1 MTEQSL
7 LKIIDVGSVL
17 GPAANYAYLRRKVL
31 LPASGRGELLLAARQ
46 YAMVWVN
53 GVYVGQTFERAHED
67 ELRWRRF
74 DLTPYLT
81 AGENVVAVLV
91 HRWLDQSSNAPGV
104 AILGQFLLAAGGE
117 IGDED
122 LAEGWR
128 IAEACEYRPARRH
141 NTLIGHEEL
150 RDLRLEPAGWK
161 RAGFDDRAWRA
172 AVSQVPQGIRPVPS
186 PLRALREQQVVPS
199 RIVRQGRLIPGMFAT
214 SPAPDQSSRWRLAV
228 QITQAQA
235 YWFCLL
241 WKMGDRLWLDGEEIS
256 LPMEPPFNWTE
267 DAAPIRL
274 KLSEGGHVLEGQF
287 RADTVGRPLLFG
299 WKHQIPTQPA
309 QGEIEW
315 VVDADQ
321 CWKAAREA
329 SRPAPGL
336 VPLAY
341 DIEDRPGATLAA
353 DGTLEVTATGDEPT
367 CVLLEFPANCTVLPR
382 LEFADATAGAE
393 VELVYAERLSQVEGM
408 LLPAAYAYT
417 DRAIL
422 REGRQRWDISFQYKS
437 ARVLMVILR
446 PRGGMIRLQRVT
458 ATYRCY
464 DHAATARMESSDAR
478 LDRIWEISRHTVE
491 MGSQDLMVDGP
502 WREQLLYMGDILV
515 AHQAAYL
522 LFANAHEI
530 TEWAHTLFARGQRED
545 GLFQPNQPCR
555 VGPEQDRL
563 LDQVVLW
570 PIELEQHRTY
580 TGRCQFVRE
589 LLPSMVRLM
598 DGFDTLFGRS
608 PSQDPRLRGLTG
620 WNWVDHPGLE
630 NGCPRSIRHEGI
642 PTAINL
648 LYLLALQS
656 SVRLLRA
663 ENCSADA
670 DRLQLRIDQ
679 LSRLLKEHH
688 WDGRRQVFV
697 DCVVDGKV
705 SPEVSVHVNLLAI
718 EAGLADEPGD
728 LLDRTW
734 NRPDV
739 LQICGSFFRYHLFE
753 VLHRLDRRQML
764 LDEMRSWWGGM
775 VDAGLTS
782 LSENMPVN
790 GEWGSSVG
798 HPWGATPC
806 IHLVRSI
813 AGLEPLEPGWKRVR
827 CNPCLGDLDHL
838 STTVPTPYG
847 PIDASV
853 RKALEGVEV
862 CLRAPREIQFEAGH
876 AVRLKVHPDGPA
888 HSR

>member
-1 MTEQSL
+1 MTEQPL
-7 LKIIDVGSVL
+7 LKIIDVGSLL
-17 GPAANYAYLRRKVL
+17 GLGANYAYLRRKVL
-31 LPASGRGELLLAARQ
+31 LPSSGSGELRLAARQ

-53 GVYVGQTFERAHED
+53 GVYVGRTFERAHED

-74 DLTPYLT
+74 DLAPHLT
-81 AGENVVAVLV
+81 AGENVIAVLV
-91 HRWLDQSSNAPGV
+91 HRWLDQDSNAPGV
-104 AILGQFLLAAGGE
+104 AIVGQFLLAVGGQAGG
-117 IGDED
+117 ED

-128 IAEACEYRPARRH
+128 LAEACEYRPARRH

-161 RAGFDDRAWRA
+161 RPGFDDSAWRP
-172 AVSQVPQGIRPVPS
+172 AVPLVPQGIRLALS

-214 SPAPDQSSRWRLAV
+214 SPAPDRSIRWRLAV
-228 QITQAQA
+228 QTAQAQA

-241 WKMGDRLWLDGEEIS
+241 WKMGDLLWLDGQEIP
-256 LPMEPPFNWTE
+256 LPMEPPFHWTE
-267 DAAPIRL
+267 SVGPIRL
-274 KLSEGGHVLEGQF
+274 NLTEGRHILEGQF
-287 RADTVGRPLLFG
+287 RPDTAGRPLLLG
-299 WKHQIPTQPA
+299 WKHQIPA

-315 VVDADQ
+315 FADADQ
-321 CWKAAREA
+321 SWKAACDA
-329 SRPAPGL
+329 PRPALDL

-341 DIEDRPGATLAA
+341 DIQDRPGAALMA
-353 DGTLEVTATGDEPT
+353 DGTLEITATGDEPT
-367 CVLLEFPANCTVLPR
+367 CVLLEFPANCTMLPQ

-393 VELVYAERLSQVEGM
+393 VELVYAERLSQVEGL
-408 LLPAAYAYT
+408 LLPAPYAYT

-458 ATYRCY
+458 AIYRRY
-464 DHAATARMESSDAR
+464 DHVGTGRIESSDPR

-491 MGSQDLMVDGP
+491 MASQDLMVDGP
-502 WREQLLYMGDILV
+502 WREQLMYIGDILV
-515 AHQAAYL
+515 AHPAAYL

-530 TEWAHTLFARGQRED
+530 AEWAHTLFAQGQRAD

-580 TGRCQFVRE
+580 TGRCEFVRE

-598 DGFDTLFGRS
+598 DGFDTLFGQS
-608 PSQDPRLRGLTG
+608 PLQDPRLRGLTG

-630 NGCPRSIRHEGI
+630 NGRSRSIRHEGI

-648 LYLLALQS
+648 LYVLALQS

-663 ENCSADA
+663 ENCIADA
-670 DRLQLRIDQ
+670 DRLQLRVEQ
-679 LSRLLKEHH
+679 LSRLLKQHH
-688 WDGRRQVFV
+688 WDSGRQVFV
-697 DCVVDGKV
+697 DCVVDGKG
-705 SPEVSVHVNLLAI
+705 SPEVSIHVNLLAI
-718 EAGLADEPGD
+718 EAALADEPGE

-739 LQICGSFFRYHLFE
+739 LQISGSFFRYHLFE
-753 VLHRLDRRQML
+753 VLHRLNRRPAL
-764 LDEMRSWWGGM
+764 LDEMRNWWGSM

-782 LSENMPVN
+782 LPEIMPVN

-827 CNPCLGDLDHL
+827 CDPCLGDLDHL
-838 STTVPTPYG
+838 NITVPTPYG
-847 PIDASV
+847 PIDASMS
-853 RKALEGVEV
+853 RTPEGVSV
-862 CLRAPREIQFEAGH
+862 SIQAPREIQFEAMHG
-876 AVRLKVHPDGPA
+876 VDLKVHA
-888 HSR
+888 HDPVEPR